1 MERAASSFPVP
12 VSPVIRTGEGLS
24 ATRLMIRSMVLAA
37 GLPPMMLP
45 KNPASSSGFPN
56 SPSIRTRRAAGCPSC
71 ITGRVVSF
79 VARPPIMACFSNRW
93 FPSVIFFTVA
103 AGKIC
108 QREVLDTLHIFNIL
122 EAS

>member
-1 MERAASSFPVP
+1 MMAFDYYIP
-12 VSPVIRTGEGLS
+12 
-24 ATRLMIRSMVLAA
+24 TRLHFGAGKLELLGELPLPGRKALIVTTAGKSVRSNGYLD
-37 GLPPMMLP
+37 
-45 KNPASSSGFPN
+45 
-56 SPSIRTRRAAGCPSC
+56 
-71 ITGRVVSF
+71 RVVSF